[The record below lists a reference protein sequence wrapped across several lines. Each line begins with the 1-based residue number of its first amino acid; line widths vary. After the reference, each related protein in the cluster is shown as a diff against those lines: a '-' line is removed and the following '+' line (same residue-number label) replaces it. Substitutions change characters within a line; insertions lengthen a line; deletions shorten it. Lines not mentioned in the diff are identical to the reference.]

1 MINNYEEVKTT
12 SRAAIVSED
21 ARTQLEAWGCSD
33 MSIEELSRIGGRYHY
48 DNCLEKVEDI
58 ATRGGSIVRLQ
69 DSEGVLLP
77 DFYDFTGDRR
87 NGQCGEIASKIY
99 RDVQEEWLPEAGD
112 LTVQWIR
119 GESRTHFKQGEN
131 HFWVG
136 LGKKG
141 VKDIV
146 ALDGS
151 FLEISKQGTNGY
163 VMAEHLGWLPNHN
176 GGLDE
181 AIPFGTMIY
190 DSDSF
195 STDIRYASVLGVT
208 RDLAHVALLS
218 FVIDQ
223 TNLKGHI
230 YPLIQFRDADKK
242 REAVMLQCDKGM
254 LVCDPDRMLSS
265 DHITE
270 GRELVG
276 VLAEM
281 DLRDRF

>member
-33 MSIEELSRIGGRYHY
+33 ASIEELARIGGRYRY
-48 DNCLEKVEDI
+48 DNCLEKVEAI
-58 ATRGGSIVRLQ
+58 ATRGGSIIRLQ
-69 DSEGVLLP
+69 DTEGVLLP
-77 DFYDFTGDRR
+77 EFYDFTGDRR
-87 NGQCGEIASKIY
+87 NGQCGEIATKIY
-99 RDVQEEWLPEAGD
+99 RDVQEEWLPESGD
-112 LTVQWIR
+112 LTVQWMR
-119 GESRTHFKQGEN
+119 GEPRTHFKRQEN

-146 ALDGS
+146 TLDGS
-151 FLEISKQGTNGY
+151 FLEISKQGANGY
-163 VMAEHLGWLPNHN
+163 IMAEGLGVPPSHR
-176 GGLDE
+176 GGPDE

-190 DSDSF
+190 DSDSL
-195 STDIRYASVLGVT
+195 SADIKHASVLGVT

-223 TNLKGHI
+223 TNLEGRI
-230 YPLIQFRDADKK
+230 YPIIEFRDADKK
-242 REAVMLQCDKGM
+242 REAVMLQGSKGA
-254 LVCDPDRMLSS
+254 LVCDPDRILSS
-265 DHITE
+265 AHIAE
-270 GRELVG
+270 GRELVA